1 MRDILLSSVFALAVI
16 QALRF
21 TWAGALLWT
30 WFSVMN
36 PHRLTYGF
44 ANTFPFAAIAAGATL
59 LSIIWNR
66 DKVRLPKDPSVY
78 LLITFV
84 LWTCFTTSQ
93 AINVDFSLDT
103 LWITIKIQLM
113 TLVCVA
119 ALRER
124 KHIEYFIWVNVL
136 SLGFFG
142 AKGGLF
148 GIITGGSYRVWG
160 PTGSYIEGNN
170 ELGLSLVMIIPL
182 MNYLRAVSSR
192 RWVRNA
198 LLLMMLLSVVAVVS
212 TQSRGALLAVLAMG
226 LVLWTRTKY
235 KIRTMAV
242 SLVLGASLLSFMPA
256 SWESRMQTIGSYQ
269 EDTSAMQRLNSWET
283 AVNIANDR
291 LTGAGFA
298 IATAEI
304 FAKYAPNRNWVFTAH
319 SIYFQVLGEQGYIGL
334 LLFLSLGA
342 VSFWNA
348 SRLRGRT
355 LNNPDTAWLHDL
367 AGMIQVSMVGYAV
380 GGAFLSLAYFDLPY
394 NIMVILVASKFWLSE
409 ERFKTEKLGA
419 FDATSA
425 RHVKGSLPKGLPVL
439 GKA

>member
-1 MRDILLSSVFALAVI
+1 MRDILLSGVFAVLLL

-30 WFSVMN
+30 WFSIMN

-44 ANTFPFAAIAAGATL
+44 ANTFPFAAIVAGATL

-66 DKVRLPKDPSVY
+66 DKVRLPKDMSVL

-84 LWTCFTTSQ
+84 LWTCFTTME
-93 AINVDFSLDT
+93 AINVDRSSDT
-103 LWITIKIQLM
+103 LLTTLKIQLM

-136 SLGFFG
+136 SLGFYG
-142 AKGGLF
+142 TKGGLF
-148 GIITGGSYRVWG
+148 GIATGGSHRVWG

-182 MNYLRAVSSR
+182 MNYLRLVSAKV
-192 RWVRNA
+192 WVRHVM
-198 LLLMMLLSVVAVVS
+198 LLMMLLSVVAVVS

-226 LVLWTRTKY
+226 LVLWTRTK
-235 KIRTMAV
+235 KKFMTMAI
-242 SLVLGASLLSFMPA
+242 SLALGSTLLWFMPSA
-256 SWESRMQTIGSYQ
+256 WESRMQTIGNYQ

-283 AVNIANDR
+283 AINVANDR

-298 IATAEI
+298 IATQEI
-304 FAKYAPNRNWVFTAH
+304 FAQYAPNRNWVFTAH
-319 SIYFQVLGEQGYIGL
+319 SIYFQVLGEHGYIGL
-334 LLFLSLGA
+334 ILFVAMGA

-348 SRLRGRT
+348 SRLRGST
-355 LNNPDTAWLHDL
+355 ANKPETAWLHDL
-367 AGMIQVSMVGYAV
+367 SGMVQVSMVGYAV

-394 NIMVILVASKFWLSE
+394 NIMVILIASKFWLKD
-409 ERFKTEKLGA
+409 ERWKTETVGA
-419 FDATSA
+419 FGATSA
-425 RHVKGSLPKGLPVL
+425 RQAKISRPLHVSFL

>member
-1 MRDILLSSVFALAVI
+1 MRDILLSSVFGLMLI

-30 WFSVMN
+30 WFSIMN

-44 ANTFPFAAIAAGATL
+44 ANTFPFAAVAAGATL
-59 LSIIWNR
+59 LSLAWNR
-66 DKVRLPKDPSVY
+66 GQVRLPKDLSVV

-93 AINVDFSLDT
+93 AINVDFSADT

-136 SLGFFG
+136 SLGFYG

-148 GIITGGSYRVWG
+148 GILTGGNYRVWG

-182 MNYLRAVSSR
+182 MNYLRLVSTR
-192 RWVRNA
+192 RWVRN
-198 LLLMMLLSVVAVVS
+198 LLLAMMLLSVVAVVS
-212 TQSRGALLAVLAMG
+212 TQSRGALLAVLSMG

-235 KIRTMAV
+235 KLRTMAV
-242 SLVLGASLLSFMPA
+242 SLVLGAALLSFMPA
-256 SWESRMQTIGSYQ
+256 SWEARMQTIGTYQ

-283 AVNIANDR
+283 AINIASDR

-304 FAKYAPNRNWVFTAH
+304 FAKYAPNRNWVYTAH
-319 SIYFQVLGEQGYIGL
+319 SIYFQVLGEHGYLGL
-334 LLFLSLGA
+334 ILFMGMGA

-348 SRLRGRT
+348 WRLRGRT
-355 LNNPDTAWLHDL
+355 LDSPETAWLHDL

-394 NIMVILVASKFWLSE
+394 NIMVILVASKFWLRE
-409 ERFKTEKLGA
+409 ERFKTEKVGA
-419 FDATSA
+419 FGSSSA
-425 RHVKGSLPKGLPVL
+425 RLAKANLPKGLPVL
-439 GKA
+439 GRT

>member
-1 MRDILLSSVFALAVI
+1 MRDIVLSGVFAVLVL

-30 WFSVMN
+30 WFSIMN

-66 DKVRLPKDPSVY
+66 DKVRLPKDMSVL

-84 LWTCFTTSQ
+84 LWTCFTTLQ
-93 AINVDFSLDT
+93 AINVDASSTVLLT
-103 LWITIKIQLM
+103 TIKIQLM

-124 KHIEYFIWVNVL
+124 KHIEYFIWVNVI
-136 SLGFFG
+136 SLGFYG
-142 AKGGLF
+142 AKGGAF
-148 GIITGGSYRVWG
+148 GIATGGSYRVWG

-182 MNYLRAVSSR
+182 MNYLRQVSNK

-198 LLLMMLLSVVAVVS
+198 LLLMMMLSVVAVVS
-212 TQSRGALLAVLAMG
+212 TQSRGALLAVLGMG
-226 LVLWTRTKY
+226 LVLWTRTK
-235 KIRTMAV
+235 KKAQTMAI
-242 SLVLGASLLSFMPA
+242 SLVLGAVVLWFMPS
-256 SWESRMQTIGSYQ
+256 SWETRMQTIGTYQ

-283 AVNIANDR
+283 AINVANDR
-291 LTGAGFA
+291 ATGAGFA

-304 FAKYAPNRNWVFTAH
+304 FAQYSPNRNWVFTAH
-319 SIYFQVLGEQGYIGL
+319 SIYFQVLGEHGYIGL
-334 LLFLSLGA
+334 LLFVAMGA
-342 VSFWNA
+342 VTFWNA
-348 SRLRGRT
+348 SRLRGAT
-355 LNNPDTAWLHDL
+355 LDKPETAWLHDL
-367 AGMIQVSMVGYAV
+367 AGMVQVSMVGYAI

-394 NIMVILVASKFWLSE
+394 NIMVILVASKFWLKE
-409 ERFKTEKLGA
+409 ERWKTEKIGA
-419 FDATSA
+419 FGATSA
-425 RHVKGSLPKGLPVL
+425 REAKASLPQRTPAF

>member
-1 MRDILLSSVFALAVI
+1 VRDILLSGVVLSILPY
-16 QALRF
+16 ALRM
-21 TWAGALLWT
+21 TWVAVLLWT

-36 PHRLTYGF
+36 PHRLAYGF
-44 ANTFPFAAIAAGATL
+44 ANTFPFAAIAAGAAL
-59 LSIIWNR
+59 LSLIWNL
-66 DKVRLPKDPSVY
+66 DKVRLPKDLSVW

-84 LWTCFTTSQ
+84 LWLCFATSQ
-93 AINVDFSLDT
+93 AINVDFSLDILSIT
-103 LWITIKIQLM
+103 LKIQLM
-113 TLVCVA
+113 TLISMA

-136 SLGFFG
+136 SLGFYG

-148 GIITGGSYRVWG
+148 GILTGGSHRVWG
-160 PTGSYIEGNN
+160 PAGSLIEGNN
-170 ELGLSLVMIIPL
+170 ELGLALVMIIPF
-182 MNYLRAVSSR
+182 MNFLRQVSSR
-192 RWVRNA
+192 VWVRHG

-226 LVLWTRTKY
+226 LVLWTRTK
-235 KIRTMAV
+235 KKVLTMV
-242 SLVLGASLLSFMPA
+242 ISLGLGFSLVWFMPA
-256 SWESRMQTIGSYQ
+256 TWESRMQTIGNYE

-283 AVNIANDR
+283 AINVANDR

-298 IATAEI
+298 IATTEI
-304 FAKYAPNRNWVFTAH
+304 FARYAPNRNWVFTAH

-334 LLFLSLGA
+334 LLFLALGA

-355 LNNPDTAWLHDL
+355 LDNPDTAWLHDL

-394 NIMVILVASKFWLSE
+394 NVMVILVASKYWLRE
-409 ERFKTEKLGA
+409 ERWKTEKQGA
-419 FDATSA
+419 FGSTSA
-425 RHVKGSLPKGLPVL
+425 GQARASLPKGKPVL
-439 GKA
+439 SKA